1 MDNYSKPVDNSIKP
15 HIKPVD
21 NYLFDMWISICYDVD
36 MTHDCSYALDLDGS
50 VTCSICGAMDDDMDS
65 NKTVYGNIDT

>member
-1 MDNYSKPVDNSIKP
+1 VDNYAIKPQNPIKP

-21 NYLFDMWISICYDVD
+21 NYVFDMWISICYDVY

-65 NKTVYGNIDT
+65 SNKD

>member
-1 MDNYSKPVDNSIKP
+1 
-15 HIKPVD
+15 
-21 NYLFDMWISICYDVD
+21 
-36 MTHDCSYALDLDGS
+36 MTHDCTYALDLDGS